1 MKRLSAIAFFA
12 AALPSN
18 RGLTRCRGKS
28 TRPVLYCDCAAATLR
43 WGASTFRGNDMNRAI
58 RVVLAGAIIAA
69 SCAAATAQTL
79 RVRGTIE
86 KADGNVLTLKS
97 TDGAELKLTLTDNA
111 LIVAVVK
118 ASLADIKEGTFLG
131 SAAMPQPDGSQK
143 ALEVHIFPEQMRG
156 TGEGHRPYAPVP
168 NSTMTNGSAS
178 GAVAGVDGPAI
189 VVKYKDG
196 EKKIVV
202 PTGVPIVRYEIGG
215 KGDLKAGARFT
226 VLAATKKPDGTLEAS
241 RINVGRDG
249 VLPQ

>member
-1 MKRLSAIAFFA
+1 MIRTIRL
-12 AALPSN
+12 
-18 RGLTRCRGKS
+18 
-28 TRPVLYCDCAAATLR
+28 
-43 WGASTFRGNDMNRAI
+43 
-58 RVVLAGAIIAA
+58 VLAGAIIAA
-69 SCAAATAQTL
+69 SCAAATAQTV

-86 KADGNVLTLKS
+86 KVDGNVLTLKS
-97 TDGAELKLTLTDNA
+97 TDGAELKLTLSENA
-111 LIVAVVK
+111 MIVAVVK
-118 ASLADIKEGTFLG
+118 ASMADIREGTFLG

-249 VLPQ
+249 VVPQ